1 VAEHNRT
8 IRDFGEQWSYY
19 GENEGFYASLDLL
32 QDMFGPLLATNELR
46 GARVADIGSGTGRI
60 VRMLA
65 AAGAEHVVAVEPS
78 VGVEVLRENVRD
90 LGDRVEVVH
99 AMGED
104 VPANRNFDFVISIGV
119 IQFIE
124 DPLPT
129 LEAACRA
136 LRPGGRLLI
145 WVYGK
150 EGNEFYVSFV
160 KAVRTVTTR
169 LPHAALAALCS
180 ALNLLLDVYI
190 FACRWLPLP
199 MRDYMC
205 DTLARVSREQ
215 RKLTI
220 YDQLNPTYARYY
232 LGPEVKALLERAGLT
247 DVRLHHRR
255 GYSWTA
261 MGVRPA

>member
-1 VAEHNRT
+1 VADDDRT
-8 IRDFGEQWSYY
+8 IRDFGEQWSHY
-19 GENEGFYASLDLL
+19 GENEGFYGSLDLL
-32 QDMFGPLLATNELR
+32 QDMFGPLLSTDELR

-90 LGDRVEVVH
+90 LAERVEVVR
-99 AMGED
+99 ATGED
-104 VPANRNFDFVISIGV
+104 VPADRGFDFVISIGV

-129 LEAACRA
+129 IEAACRA

-150 EGNEFYVSFV
+150 EGNEFYVGFV
-160 KAVRTVTTR
+160 KAVRALTTR
-169 LPHAALAALCS
+169 LPHAALAAVCS
-180 ALNLLLDVYI
+180 ALNLLVDVYI

-199 MRDYMC
+199 MRDYMRG
-205 DTLARVSREQ
+205 TLAKVSREQ

-232 LGPEVKALLERAGLT
+232 LGPEVQDLLERAGLT
-247 DVRLHHRR
+247 DVQLHHRR

>member
-1 VAEHNRT
+1 VAENDRT
-8 IRDFGEQWSYY
+8 IRDFGEQWSHY
-19 GENEGFYASLDLL
+19 GENEGFYGSVDLL
-32 QDMFGPLLATNELR
+32 QDIFGPLLATDELR

-78 VGVEVLRENVRD
+78 VGVEALRENVRD

-99 AMGED
+99 ATGEEI
-104 VPANRNFDFVISIGV
+104 PADRNFDYVVSIGV

-129 LEAACRA
+129 LQAACRA

-145 WVYGK
+145 WVYGQ
-150 EGNEFYVSFV
+150 EGNEFYVRLV
-160 KAVRTVTTR
+160 KTIRSVTTR

-180 ALNLLLDVYI
+180 ALNLLVDVYI

-199 MRDYMC
+199 MRDYMRG
-205 DTLARVSREQ
+205 TLGKVSREQ

-232 LGPEVKALLERAGLT
+232 LGPEVQALLERAGFT
-247 DVRLHHRR
+247 DVELHHRR